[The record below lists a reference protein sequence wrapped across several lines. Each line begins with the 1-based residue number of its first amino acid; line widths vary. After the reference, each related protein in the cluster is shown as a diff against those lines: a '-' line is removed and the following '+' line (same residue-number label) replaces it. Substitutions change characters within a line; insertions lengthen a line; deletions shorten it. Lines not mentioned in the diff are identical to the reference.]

1 VSDIPLNLFEQ
12 QEKNRR
18 QTMAWMVA
26 FVLFFAWLGFGG
38 DLAAYFMSMDAEGV
52 AQYRMPWM
60 GIVVTVIG
68 VLVTWR
74 AFAKGPQRVLW
85 ASGAKAIETP
95 RTDQERQLVNVVEEM
110 TIAASLPRP
119 KVYIVDDPD
128 PNAFATGH
136 GPDDACIAV
145 TSGLL
150 GILNREELQAVV
162 AHEMGHVRNLDVRLM
177 TTIAALVGFI
187 VLLSDGLGR
196 VVRGGFRF
204 GGLGGSG
211 GRGLSRKGGGGAGAA
226 IGLIILVLWIISL
239 ILAPLIVRLMA
250 MGVSRGREYLA
261 DATGAELTRN
271 PGALASALQKIDA
284 AVEPTKSIKRS
295 AAHLCITDP
304 LGRKVNLKEGK
315 LANLFGTHPPM
326 AMRISRLRGMAFQSA
341 KAAGEFPAS

>member
-18 QTMAWMVA
+18 QTVVWMVA

-38 DLAAYFMSMDAEGV
+38 DLAAYFASMDAEGV
-52 AQYRMPWM
+52 ARYRVPWM
-60 GIVVTVIG
+60 GIVVTIIG

-74 AFAKGPQRVLW
+74 AFAKGPQNLLF
-85 ASGAKAIETP
+85 ASGAKPIETP

-110 TIAASLPRP
+110 AIAASLPRP
-119 KVYIVDDPD
+119 KVYLVDDPD

-136 GPDDACIAV
+136 GPEDACIAV

-150 GILNREELQAVV
+150 TILNREELQAVV

-187 VLLSDGLGR
+187 VLMSDGLGR
-196 VVRGGFRF
+196 MMRGGFNI
-204 GGLGGSG
+204 GGLGGARSSG
-211 GRGLSRKGGGGAGAA
+211 RKGGGGAGAA
-226 IGLIILVLWIISL
+226 IGLIILVLWILSL

-284 AVEPTKSIKRS
+284 SVEPTKSIKRS

-304 LGRKVNLKEGK
+304 LGRSVNLKEGK

-326 AMRISRLRGMAFQSA
+326 AMRITRLRGMAFQSA
-341 KAAGEFPAS
+341 KAAGELPAS